1 MDTYTHLNGLD
12 DIFARLKIQQGGKK
26 TLAHIV
32 QTFFELLWEKQRY
45 N

>member
-26 TLAHIV
+26 TLAHSAQI
-32 QTFFELLWEKQRY
+32 F
-45 N
+45 